1 MKSLISTLLF
11 SCLLLLPGL
20 AAADKPGDSRA
31 LSGID
36 TGRILWDI
44 TIGDPER
51 MISRLS
57 VIEETY
63 DDMLRQDVQPMMI
76 FTFRGGAAGLLAR
89 DLDRLELEDASA
101 VAHVHERLQGLLDR
115 SGVHMEACAIATR
128 RVGLEQ
134 QDLIPGVQLVGNT
147 FLSIMGYRQKGYT
160 TIRID

>member
-1 MKSLISTLLF
+1 MKSLTSAFLF
-11 SCLLLLPGL
+11 CCLLLPGL

-31 LSGID
+31 LTGID

-44 TIGDPER
+44 TIDDPDR
-51 MISRLS
+51 LISRLS

-89 DLDRLELEDASA
+89 NPDHIELEDASA
-101 VAHVHERLQGLLDR
+101 VTHVHKRLQDLLGR

-128 RVGLEQ
+128 RFGLEQ

-147 FLSIMGYRQKGYT
+147 FLSIMGYRHKGYT
-160 TIRID
+160 AIRID